1 MSDVERE
8 ITVPVDPERAW
19 RLVTEPEHLEQ
30 WLAPEVEIDPR
41 PGGPVRVVESD
52 ETERRGV
59 VEVVD
64 APRRLRFIWRVEPD
78 GEPTTVEITV
88 APDDGGSRI
97 EVVEQELERIDAVG
111 TVTADFGAR
120 REPLLLAA

>member
-1 MSDVERE
+1 MSDIERE
-8 ITVPVDPERAW
+8 ITVPVEPDRAW

-30 WLAPEVEIDPR
+30 WLAPEVELEPR
-41 PGGPVRVVESD
+41 PGGDVRVVEPD

-64 APRRLRFIWRVEPD
+64 APRRLRFVWRVEPD

-88 APDDGGSRI
+88 EPDDGGSRI
-97 EVVEQELERIDAVG
+97 EIVERELEQIDARG
-111 TVTADFGAR
+111 TIAVDFGAR
-120 REPLLLAA
+120 QEPLLLAA

>member
-8 ITVPVDPERAW
+8 ITVPVDPENAW
-19 RLVTEPEHLEQ
+19 KLVTEPEHLEQ
-30 WLAPEVEIDPR
+30 WLAPEVELEPQ
-41 PGGPVRVVESD
+41 PGGGVRVVESD

-64 APRRLRFIWRVEPD
+64 APRRLHFVWRVEPD

-88 APDDGGSRI
+88 VPDGEGSRI
-97 EVVEQELERIDAVG
+97 EIVERELERIDAAGV
-111 TVTADFGAR
+111 VSVEFGAR
-120 REPLLLAA
+120 SEPLLLAA